1 MQPPINETDK
11 PKYLVRPFVCYISQF
26 SYDAMKQFIPEEE
39 QCECYLEKPIPI
51 KELVSLLMLL
61 NFK

>member
-1 MQPPINETDK
+1 
-11 PKYLVRPFVCYISQF
+11 
-26 SYDAMKQFIPEEE
+26 MKQFIPEEE